1 MAEYSIGEVERMTG
15 IRAHVLRYWEEAI
28 PFIRPRKDDEGRRY
42 YGDVDVRRI
51 TRVKEL
57 VEVERYT
64 LAGAGERLVA
74 ELSGEITADGTANG
88 DRGSAR
94 GMAANE
100 TARGMAREIRDKL
113 MTAYAIIQE
122 RKSREMGISDE

>member
-51 TRVKEL
+51 VRIKEL

-74 ELSGEITADGTANG
+74 ELSGEVTNEGRAECAVE
-88 DRGSAR
+88 SAR
-94 GMAANE
+94 E
-100 TARGMAREIRDKL
+100 IAREIREKL
-113 MTAYAIIQE
+113 MAAHAVIQE
-122 RKSREMGISDE
+122 RKSRETGTIDE

>member
-94 GMAANE
+94 E
-100 TARGMAREIRDKL
+100 MAREIRDKL

>member
-51 TRVKEL
+51 VRVKEL

-74 ELSGEITADGTANG
+74 ELAGEVADGDKAANG
-88 DRGSAR
+88 
-94 GMAANE
+94 
-100 TARGMAREIRDKL
+100 TAREMAREIREKL
-113 MTAYAIIQE
+113 MTAYAVIQE
-122 RKSREMGISDE
+122 RKSRETGTTDE

>member
-51 TRVKEL
+51 LRVKEL

-74 ELSGEITADGTANG
+74 ELAGEVADNGRADCGAIDAGGTA
-88 DRGSAR
+88 R
-94 GMAANE
+94 E
-100 TARGMAREIRDKL
+100 MAREIREKL
-113 MTAYAIIQE
+113 MTAYAVIQE
-122 RKSREMGISDE
+122 RKSRETGTTDE

>member
-1 MAEYSIGEVERMTG
+1 MAEYSIGEVERLTG
-15 IRAHVLRYWEEAI
+15 IPAHVLRYWEEAI

-51 TRVKEL
+51 VRVREL

-74 ELSGEITADGTANG
+74 ELAGEVAEDVAAGEVK
-88 DRGSAR
+88 
-94 GMAANE
+94 AAN
-100 TARGMAREIRDKL
+100 GMARELARGIREEL
-113 MTAYAIIQE
+113 MIAYAIIQE
-122 RKSREMGISDE
+122 RKSKETGITDE